1 MKAWHC
7 DGREVPLP
15 EGHRF
20 PMQKYALLRRRL
32 LEEAVFSENELF
44 AADLVERELLLGAH
58 EPAYVD
64 AVFSGTLSEFE
75 LRRLGF
81 PWSQGL
87 VARSRASVFGT
98 VAAAH
103 AALDEGIACNLAGG
117 THHAFASEGTGFCV
131 FNDIAVA
138 ARALQREGLIDRAV
152 IVDLDVHQ
160 GDGTASI
167 FADDPSVF
175 TFSMHGAKNFPFR
188 KQKSSLDV
196 ELPDGCGDTEYLA
209 LLEEHLPRVL
219 DAAAAQIL
227 FFQAG
232 VDPLESDRLGRLKLT
247 FDGLRRRDRMVLRSA
262 RALKLPAVVTL
273 GGGYARPVSL
283 SVEAHVGTF
292 REARGALEREHR
304 L

>member
-7 DGREVPLP
+7 DAHEIPLP

-20 PMQKYALLRRRL
+20 PMQKYVLLRRKL
-32 LEEAVFSENELF
+32 LEEAVFSEGELF
-44 AADLVERELLLGAH
+44 ASDLVDRELLLGAH

-64 AVFSGTLSEFE
+64 AVFTGTLSEFE

-81 PWSQGL
+81 PWSEGL

-103 AALDEGIACNLAGG
+103 AALEEGIACNLAGG
-117 THHAFASEGTGFCV
+117 THHAFAGEGTGFCV

-152 IVDLDVHQ
+152 VVDLDVHQ

-188 KQKSSLDV
+188 KQKSTLDV
-196 ELPDGCGDTEYLA
+196 ELPDGCGDAQYLE
-209 LLEEHLPRVL
+209 LLEAHLPDVL
-219 DAAAAQIL
+219 ASARAQL
-227 FFQAG
+227 VFFQAG
-232 VDPLESDRLGRLKLT
+232 VDPLEADHLGRLKLT
-247 FDGLRRRDRMVLRSA
+247 LDGLRRRDRMVLTAARS
-262 RALKLPAVVTL
+262 LDLPVVVTL

-292 REARGALEREHR
+292 REARRAFEREHR

>member
-32 LEEAVFSENELF
+32 LEEGVFSEGELF
-44 AADLVERELLLGAH
+44 AASLVERELLLGAH

-64 AVFSGTLSEFE
+64 AVFTGALSEFE

-81 PWSQGL
+81 PWSEGL

-103 AALDEGIACNLAGG
+103 AALEEGIACNLAGG
-117 THHAFASEGTGFCV
+117 THHAFAGEGTGFCV

-196 ELPDGCGDTEYLA
+196 ALPDGCGDEEYLA
-209 LLEEHLPRVL
+209 LLEAHLPRVL
-219 DAAAAQIL
+219 DEASAQIL

-232 VDPLESDRLGRLKLT
+232 VDPLEADRLGRLKLS

>member
-1 MKAWHC
+1 
-7 DGREVPLP
+7 
-15 EGHRF
+15 
-20 PMQKYALLRRRL
+20 MQKYVLLRRKL
-32 LEEAVFSENELF
+32 LEEAVFSECEMF
-44 AADLVERELLLGAH
+44 ASDLVDRELLLGAH
-58 EPAYVD
+58 EPAYID
-64 AVFSGTLSEFE
+64 AVFTGTLSEFE

-81 PWSQGL
+81 PWSEGL

-103 AALDEGIACNLAGG
+103 AALEEGIACNLAGG
-117 THHAFASEGTGFCV
+117 THHAFAGEGTGFCV

-152 IVDLDVHQ
+152 VVDLDVHQ

-188 KQKSSLDV
+188 KQKSTLDV
-196 ELPDGCGDTEYLA
+196 ELPDGCGDEQYLE
-209 LLEEHLPRVL
+209 LLEAHLPDVL
-219 DAAAAQIL
+219 AEARAQL
-227 FFQAG
+227 VFFQAG
-232 VDPLESDRLGRLKLT
+232 VDPLEADHLGRLKLT
-247 FDGLRRRDRMVLRSA
+247 LEGLRRRDRMVLMAARS
-262 RALKLPAVVTL
+262 LELPVVVTL

-292 REARGALEREHR
+292 REARRAFEREHG

>member
-1 MKAWHC
+1 
-7 DGREVPLP
+7 
-15 EGHRF
+15 
-20 PMQKYALLRRRL
+20 MQKYALLRRRL
-32 LEEAVFSENELF
+32 LEESVFSQAELF
-44 AADLVERELLLGAH
+44 AAELVDREQLLGAH

-64 AVFSGTLSEFE
+64 AVFEGKLTEFE

-81 PWSQGL
+81 PWSEQL

-98 VAAAH
+98 VAAAR
-103 AALDEGIACNLAGG
+103 AALEDGIACNLAGG
-117 THHAFASEGTGFCV
+117 THHAFAAEGTGFCV

-138 ARALQREGLIDRAV
+138 ARALQREGLIGRAV

-160 GDGTASI
+160 GDGTAAI

-196 ELPDGCGDTEYLA
+196 ELPDGCGDDQYLA

-219 DAAAAQIL
+219 DEASAQIL

-232 VDPLESDRLGRLKLT
+232 VDPLEADHLGRLKLT
-247 FDGLRRRDRMVLRSA
+247 LDGLRRRDRMVLLAA
-262 RALKLPAVVTL
+262 RARKLPVVVTL

-292 REARGALEREHR
+292 REARGAFEREHR